1 MQNLPKPKPD
11 EVIRHEL
18 VMGRSERELLETIT
32 TAYTVNKVLSPFAT
46 LLSTTAG
53 VLLVATFLLQYLEQ
67 YLPEGWSDMSD
78 SQLADWFETQ
88 NIVGAGLGATA
99 GGLVGLLFGPLGA
112 LVGAGVGAVGGSVA
126 TELGE
131 ETYADPY
138 GPASVALG
146 PFASIVRGAKTLEIV
161 IDKLQE

>member
-1 MQNLPKPKPD
+1 MPKPKPD

-32 TAYTVNKVLSPFAT
+32 TAYTVNRVLSPFAT
-46 LLSTTAG
+46 LLSSTAG

-67 YLPEGWSDMSD
+67 YLPENWSEMDD
-78 SQLADWFETQ
+78 NQLADWFETQ
-88 NIVGAGLGATA
+88 NIAGAGLGATV
-99 GGLVGLLFGPLGA
+99 GGLVGLLFGPFGG
-112 LVGAGVGAVGGSVA
+112 LVGAGIGAVGGTVA
-126 TELGE
+126 TEVAE
-131 ETYADPY
+131 EAYADPF